1 MESMKIF
8 FRKRGKPMSKKDFD
22 SASKIEVPD
31 TMLTKLSF
39 AVMGLS
45 NLAHKQFVK
54 GAAFLL
60 IEVAFI
66 AFMLMGG
73 LQNLWNM
80 ITLGTVETHEEKV
93 EGSMFP
99 RIVYGDNSMLFLLYG
114 IITVMIIA
122 AFVGFYIANIRSAR
136 NLQQLDAKGA
146 KIPSFLDDAKDML
159 DGRFHIT
166 LLFLPIVGII
176 VFTLVPLVYMIL
188 IAFTNYDRDHQVPG
202 NLFHWVGLANF
213 KDVLFGGAGF
223 ADAFSRT
230 FFGVLIWTLVWAF
243 FATFTNYF
251 AGIIV
256 ALVINQKGIKFK
268 PFWRSVLVL
277 TIAMPQFISLLVMR
291 NFFSQY
297 GVINRALIN
306 AGFIA
311 DLNHVIPFFTDEH
324 LARISIIIVNMWV
337 GIPYTMLMSS
347 GILMNIPQDLYEAA
361 TVDGANKVQMFFKIT
376 LPQII
381 FVTTPYL
388 ITTFIGN
395 INNFSLIYLL
405 TGGGPSTTEY
415 YAAGKTDL
423 LVTWLYKLTSDKK
436 DYSLASTIGIL
447 IFIISATFSLLTYRN
462 TKSYKEEDSFQ

>member
-1 MESMKIF
+1 
-8 FRKRGKPMSKKDFD
+8 MSKKLD
-22 SASKIEVPD
+22 SESKIEVPD
-31 TMLTKLSF
+31 SIATKISF
-39 AVMGLS
+39 VIMGFG
-45 NLAHKQFVK
+45 NLAHRQFVK

-60 IEVAFI
+60 IEVGYI
-66 AFMLMGG
+66 LFMLMGG

-80 ITLGTVETHEEKV
+80 ITLGTVETHEEKI
-93 EGSMFP
+93 EGSMFS
-99 RIVYGDNSMLFLLYG
+99 RVVYGDNSMLFLLFG
-114 IITVMIIA
+114 IITLMITA

-136 NLQQLDAKGA
+136 NVQQLEMKGE
-146 KIPSFLDDAKDML
+146 KIPSFIDDVKLLIDS
-159 DGRFHIT
+159 RFHIT
-166 LLFLPIVGII
+166 LLFLPIVGI
-176 VFTLVPLVYMIL
+176 VTFTLVPLVYMIL

-213 KDVLFGGAGF
+213 KDVLLGGVGF
-223 ADAFSRT
+223 ADQFSHT
-230 FFGVLIWTLVWAF
+230 FFGVLGWTLIWAF

-251 AGIIV
+251 LGIIV
-256 ALVINQKGIKFK
+256 AIIINQKGIKYK
-268 PFWRSVLVL
+268 ALWRSILVL

-306 AGFIA
+306 AGIIS
-311 DLNHVIPFFTDEH
+311 DLNHVIPFFTDP
-324 LARISIIIVNMWV
+324 LWARVSIIIVNMWV

-361 TVDGANKVQMFFKIT
+361 TVDGANKIQMFFKIT

-395 INNFSLIYLL
+395 INNFNLIYLM
-405 TGGGPSTTEY
+405 TGGGPSTTDY

-447 IFIISATFSLLTYRN
+447 IFIISAALSLITYRN

>member
-1 MESMKIF
+1 
-8 FRKRGKPMSKKDFD
+8 MSKKID
-22 SASKIEVPD
+22 SESKIQVPD
-31 TMLTKLSF
+31 SIATKISF
-39 AVMGLS
+39 VIMGFG
-45 NLAHKQFVK
+45 NLVHKQFAK

-60 IEVAFI
+60 IEVGYI
-66 AFMLMGG
+66 LFMIMGG

-80 ITLGTVETHEEKV
+80 VTLGTVETHEEAV

-99 RIVYGDNSMLFLLYG
+99 KIVYGDNSMLLLLYG
-114 IITVMIIA
+114 IITVLITC
-122 AFVGFYIANIRSAR
+122 AFVCFYRANIKSAR
-136 NLQQLDAKGA
+136 YVQELEMKGE
-146 KIPSFLDDAKDML
+146 KIPSLVDDARLLIDSK
-159 DGRFHIT
+159 FHIT
-166 LLFLPIVGII
+166 LLFLPIIGII
-176 VFTLVPLVYMIL
+176 TFTIVPLFYMIL

-202 NLFHWVGLANF
+202 NLFDWIGLHNF
-213 KDVLFGGAGF
+213 KEVLFGGVGF
-223 ADAFSRT
+223 ADKFSHT
-230 FFGVLIWTLVWAF
+230 FFGILVWTLVWAF

-251 AGIIV
+251 GGIIV
-256 ALVINQKGIKFK
+256 ALIINQKGIKFK
-268 PFWRSVLVL
+268 KLWRSILVL

-306 AGFIA
+306 AGFIS
-311 DLNHVIPFFTDEH
+311 DINHALPFFTNEH
-324 LARISIIIVNMWV
+324 WARVSIIVVNMWI

-361 TVDGANKVQMFFKIT
+361 TVDGANKMQMFFKIT

-388 ITTFIGN
+388 ITTFISN
-395 INNFSLIYLL
+395 INNFNLIYLL
-405 TGGGPSTTEY
+405 SGGGPSTTEY

-447 IFIISATFSLLTYRN
+447 IFVVSATFSLLTYTN